1 MILVIALKEKGTLTK
16 EEHFRQLERLPKVVD
31 SPDEDEKG
39 SDAWFHFDAL
49 YESE

>member
-1 MILVIALKEKGTLTK
+1 MTFVIVLKENGALTK

-31 SPDEDEKG
+31 SPDEDEEG

-49 YESE
+49 YE